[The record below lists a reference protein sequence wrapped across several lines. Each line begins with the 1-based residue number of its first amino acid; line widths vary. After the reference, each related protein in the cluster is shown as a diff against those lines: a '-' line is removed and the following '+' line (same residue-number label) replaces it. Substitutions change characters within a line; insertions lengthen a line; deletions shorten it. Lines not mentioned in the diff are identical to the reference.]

1 MSGRVR
7 RLAILLALACLAFP
21 PTAAAQGALPA
32 AVTGPAEQVTSS
44 ATQLGQAATT
54 AISPAGAPPANAPAA
69 EAPPA
74 NAPAAEAPPVEAPP
88 VEVAPVEAPAE
99 VQAPPA
105 EAPPVA
111 APPIKAPPVEV
122 APVEA
127 PAEVEAPSVKAPPVK
142 TPPIEAAP
150 ALERVVHSIAP
161 TAQPRTGN
169 LVRAG
174 QPSAALLAQTTRTV
188 DSAIG
193 AVELA
198 VGDTLAGVGSVA
210 RTVDRRVRDVGAEA
224 HRALAVVGG
233 IGGSLDRVLDG
244 AGALG
249 GPVDRALGENTGI
262 REAVRS
268 VLAGFGRLTA
278 PSTPGAKPVGGFLP
292 SVASGSTRPVH
303 SWTFAR
309 SAPLPGPQDQSAR
322 AGRAPSA
329 VATQARAALAGHGPD
344 LGWVEAPFASRLD
357 GSLTSAG
364 TPPAAGSTSH
374 GTQGSDAPE
383 LPVAPTGASA
393 SASSALL
400 FAGFVALFG
409 AVALL
414 LAGLTRRLH
423 IAPVLLRPAPFISL
437 PERPG

>member
-1 MSGRVR
+1 MDAVRAGAPVSGRVR
-7 RLAILLALACLAFP
+7 GLAILLTLACLAFP
-21 PTAAAQGALPA
+21 PAAAAQGALPA

-44 ATQLGQAATT
+44 ATQVGQAATK
-54 AISPAGAPPANAPAA
+54 AISPAGAPPV
-69 EAPPA
+69 

-88 VEVAPVEAPAE
+88 VEVAPVEAPAA
-99 VQAPPA
+99 VD
-105 EAPPVA
+105 APPVK
-111 APPIKAPPVEV
+111 APPVKAPPVEV

-127 PAEVEAPSVKAPPVK
+127 PAAVDAPPVKAPPVK
-142 TPPIEAAP
+142 APPVEAAP

-161 TAQPRTGN
+161 APQPRTGN
-169 LVRAG
+169 LVRTG
-174 QPSAALLAQTTRTV
+174 QSSAALLAQTTRTV
-188 DSAIG
+188 DRAVG

-198 VGDTLAGVGSVA
+198 VTDTLTSVGSVA
-210 RTVDRRVRDVGAEA
+210 RTVDRRVRGVGADA

-233 IGGSLDRVLDG
+233 IGGSLNRILDRLS
-244 AGALG
+244 ALG
-249 GPVDRALGENTGI
+249 GPVDRALGENAGI
-262 REAVRS
+262 RGALRS
-268 VLAGFGRLTA
+268 VLAGSGRITA
-278 PSTPGAKPVGGFLP
+278 PSTPGPKPVGGVPP
-292 SVASGSTRPVH
+292 SGASGSMRLVH
-303 SWTFAR
+303 AWTFAR
-309 SAPLPGPQDQSAR
+309 AAPLPGPQDQSAR
-322 AGRAPSA
+322 VGPALSA
-329 VATQARAALAGHGPD
+329 VPTPARAALAGHGPD
-344 LGWVEAPFASRLD
+344 LGWLEAPFASQLD

-364 TPPAAGSTSH
+364 TPPTAGSTSH

-383 LPVAPTGASA
+383 LPAAPTGGSA